1 MAPTTY
7 RFGDRIIPS
16 SYVFISRRH
25 VYAMVNPTSPTY
37 GHVIVVPTRVV
48 CHLKELTE
56 LETLEIFVCAK
67 EIAKKFEEMQQIRNF
82 SFIIQDGE

>member
-1 MAPTTY
+1 MAPMTY
-7 RFGDRIIPS
+7 RFGDKIIPT

-25 VYAMVNPTSPTY
+25 VYAMVNPFSSSG

-48 CHLKELTE
+48 EHLKDLTE

-67 EIAKKFEEMQQIRNF
+67 EIAKKFEESQ
-82 SFIIQDGE
+82 